1 MTLVL
6 QALISYQNIQVKN
19 QYAQKNSELC
29 ITSIIQSQHVNL
41 TMHGVYASIRS
52 AQPRGKIILN
62 KLLLEQIDNIFELG
76 DGPTVNGFINTL
88 CH

>member
-19 QYAQKNSELC
+19 QFAQKNAELC

-41 TMHGVYASIRS
+41 TMDGVYASIRS

-76 DGPTVNGFINTL
+76 DVPTVTGFTNAL
-88 CH
+88 CY